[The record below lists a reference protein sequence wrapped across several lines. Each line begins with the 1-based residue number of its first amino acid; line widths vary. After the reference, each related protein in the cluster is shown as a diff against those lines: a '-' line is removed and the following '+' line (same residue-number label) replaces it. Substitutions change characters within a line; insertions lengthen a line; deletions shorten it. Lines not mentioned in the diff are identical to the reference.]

1 MKSLSG
7 MLGAM
12 LLIFTPAVSR
22 NSGNGRLVC
31 QGEYSYVSRE
41 PAKQADQRKLDS
53 WRMYALP
60 DGSYDVEVELATKPG
75 NPQIVEHHLFT
86 SDFQPKGLTFFVP
99 ATPPDDEKPVQLDCD
114 YEPNQIRCRASFNG
128 TDSSATLAQKMPY
141 VFMPNAEAPVFDMP
155 WFSQMLVGQ
164 AERSVGARTPV
175 AVVSLEDGETPDA
188 IALKGD
194 ETEQVEYLGQEK
206 IQVLEQSIVAHR
218 FRTVH
223 SEESQDFWLSPSGL
237 LLQMQMGEGKIVL
250 SGYQGQPLK

>member
-12 LLIFTPAVSR
+12 LLIFTPAVGR

-31 QGEYSYVSRE
+31 QGEYSYVGSE
-41 PAKQADQRKLDS
+41 PAKQANQRKLDS

-60 DGSYDVEVELATKPG
+60 DGSYEVEVEMATKRDDPE
-75 NPQIVEHHLFT
+75 IVEHHLFT
-86 SDFQPKGLTFFVP
+86 NDFQPKGFTFLVRP
-99 ATPPDDEKPVQLDCD
+99 TTPDDEGPFQLDCD
-114 YEPNQIRCRASFNG
+114 YEPNQIRCRATFNG
-128 TDSSATLAQKMPY
+128 TTSAATLAQKTLY
-141 VFMPNAEAPVFDMP
+141 VFMPIAEVPVFDCP
-155 WFSQMLVGQ
+155 WFYQMLVGQ
-164 AERSVGARTPV
+164 AQRSPGVKTSV
-175 AVVSLEDGETPDA
+175 ALVSLKDGETPDS
-188 IALKGD
+188 IALQSH
-194 ETEQVEYLGQEK
+194 ESEQVEYLGQEK

-250 SGYQGQPLK
+250 SGYQGQALK

>member
-12 LLIFTPAVSR
+12 LLIFTPAVGR

-31 QGEYSYVSRE
+31 QGEYSYAGSE
-41 PAKQADQRKLDS
+41 PAKQANQRKLDS

-60 DGSYDVEVELATKPG
+60 DGSYQVEVELATKPG
-75 NPQIVEHHLFT
+75 IPQIVEHHFFT
-86 SDFQPKGLTFFVP
+86 SDFQPKGFTFLVP
-99 ATPPDDEKPVQLDCD
+99 AAPPDVEKPVQLDCD
-114 YEPNQIRCRASFNG
+114 YEPTQIRCRASFNG
-128 TDSSATLAQKMPY
+128 TTSSATLAQTMPY

-164 AERSVGARTPV
+164 AQRSVGAKTSV
-175 AVVSLEDGETPDA
+175 AVVSLEDGETPDS

-206 IQVLEQSIVAHR
+206 IQVLEQSIVAHK
-218 FRTVH
+218 FRTVD
-223 SEESQDFWLSPSGL
+223 SEGSQHFWLSPFGL
-237 LLQMQMGEGKIVL
+237 LLQMQMGDGRIVL
-250 SGYQGQPLK
+250 SGYQGQELK